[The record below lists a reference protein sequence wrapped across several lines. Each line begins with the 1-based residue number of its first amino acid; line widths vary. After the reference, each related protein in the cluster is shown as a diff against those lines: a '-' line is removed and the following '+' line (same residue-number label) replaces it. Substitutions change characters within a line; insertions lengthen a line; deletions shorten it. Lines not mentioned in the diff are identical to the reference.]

1 MLTINPTHTTSQ
13 VYNVVKNLDTKC
25 EDERVSELI
34 YEIVNLLM
42 GDEDQSNP
50 LDTYNVKLPAEEKEE
65 AAPVV

>member
-1 MLTINPTHTTSQ
+1 M
-13 VYNVVKNLDTKC
+13 VKNLDTKC

-50 LDTYNVKLPAEEKEE
+50 LDTYSVKLPAEEG
-65 AAPVV
+65 VVAEGEKVVDSSVETVVADVAV

>member
-1 MLTINPTHTTSQ
+1 
-13 VYNVVKNLDTKC
+13 VVKNLDTKC

-50 LDTYNVKLPAEEKEE
+50 LDTYNVKLPAEAETEAKETGAEEK
-65 AAPVV
+65 APVV